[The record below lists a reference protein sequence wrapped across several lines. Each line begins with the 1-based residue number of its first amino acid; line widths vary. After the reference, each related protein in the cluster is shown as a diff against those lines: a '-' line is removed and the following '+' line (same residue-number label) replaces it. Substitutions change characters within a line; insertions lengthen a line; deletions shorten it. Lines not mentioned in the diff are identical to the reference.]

1 MQLNEG
7 PVSGVMMVT
16 AVAIVVIVAIALIW
30 WSKKTRG
37 GRTAPKK

>member
-1 MQLNEG
+1 MSFVEELSAAWVG
-7 PVSGVMMVT
+7 I
-16 AVAIVVIVAIALIW
+16 AVLIVVVVAASLIW